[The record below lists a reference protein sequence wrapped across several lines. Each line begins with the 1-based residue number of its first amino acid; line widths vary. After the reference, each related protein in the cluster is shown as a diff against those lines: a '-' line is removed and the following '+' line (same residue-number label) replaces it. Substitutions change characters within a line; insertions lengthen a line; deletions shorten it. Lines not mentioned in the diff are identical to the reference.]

1 MIKPLYLRDQ
11 FRLPPCMS
19 PRQIKKQR
27 AGFVNDYFGEP
38 KLTKETVIFVLPV
51 NQVFSPWTIEYN
63 RCQGEPDWYQ
73 QFQAFPS
80 VWDEMCRSPAG
91 RGEVLIDGKKTA
103 QNVIPKCQEY
113 LRMKSSILSDANMV
127 ELLDEKA
134 QEQKTKFD
142 NAKGTVRNF

>member
-51 NQVFSPWTIEYN
+51 NQVFFIEYN

>member
-1 MIKPLYLRDQ
+1 MN
-11 FRLPPCMS
+11 S
-19 PRQIKKQR
+19 
-27 AGFVNDYFGEP
+27 
-38 KLTKETVIFVLPV
+38 
-51 NQVFSPWTIEYN
+51 WTIEYN

>member
-1 MIKPLYLRDQ
+1 
-11 FRLPPCMS
+11 
-19 PRQIKKQR
+19 
-27 AGFVNDYFGEP
+27 
-38 KLTKETVIFVLPV
+38 
-51 NQVFSPWTIEYN
+51 
-63 RCQGEPDWYQ
+63 
-73 QFQAFPS
+73 
-80 VWDEMCRSPAG
+80 MCRSPAG